1 MKCERQLLPANV
13 VVSIEDDPGLETV
26 GGWLGS
32 TARIPTS
39 WTSSCFIPWQARFA
53 SILCSVSGSE
63 LNRTQIFRI
72 GNGVLGAG
80 RGNLGVPLLLL
91 VLLGMMTLPVPPFLL
106 DVFFTFNIALS
117 IVVLLVSVYA
127 LRPLDFAVF
136 PTILL
141 VATLL
146 RLALNVASTRVVLI
160 HGHEGGASAGHVIE
174 AFGNVVIGGNYV
186 VGIVVFAILVIINFV
201 VVTKGAGRISEVSA
215 RFTLDAMPGKQ
226 MAIDA
231 DLNSGLIDQDEAK
244 RRRTDVAQEADFYGS
259 MDGASKFVRG
269 DAIAGLL
276 IMFVT
281 LLGGLGIGM
290 LQHGLPFSEAGRIYS
305 LLTIGDGLVAQ
316 IPSLLLSTAAAV
328 MVTRVST
335 SEDMGQ
341 QVQRQMFASPKAL
354 GVAAG
359 ILIVMGLVPGM
370 PHLSFVGLGAV
381 AAGAA
386 YWIWHRQRQVKQQA
400 EQEVKAQQELL
411 PAQRAAETRE
421 LGWED
426 VTPVDMVGLEV
437 GYRLIPLVD
446 RNQGGQLLARIK
458 GVRKKL
464 SQDLGF
470 LMPSVHIRDNLDLLP
485 NAYRLTLMGVSLAEA
500 EVYPDRELAINPG
513 QVFGPLNG
521 IAAKDPAFGLEAV
534 WIEASQRDQAQSLGY
549 TVVDASTVIATHLNQ
564 ILHKH
569 AHELLGHEEVQQL
582 MQLLAKSSPKL
593 AEELVPGMI
602 SLSTLLKVLQALLQE
617 QVPVRDIRT
626 IAEAIAN
633 VAPKSQDPAAMVAAV
648 RVALSRAIVQNV
660 VGLEPQLPVIT
671 LEPRLE
677 QILLNS
683 LQKAGQGADDGILLE
698 PGMAEKLQRSLV
710 DAAQRQE
717 MLGKPAILLVA
728 GPVRA
733 MLSRFA
739 RLAVPSIHVL
749 AYQEIPD
756 NKQVTIVA
764 TVGQN

>member
-1 MKCERQLLPANV
+1 M
-13 VVSIEDDPGLETV
+13 D
-26 GGWLGS
+26 
-32 TARIPTS
+32 
-39 WTSSCFIPWQARFA
+39 
-53 SILCSVSGSE
+53 
-63 LNRTQIFRI
+63 RTQLINMR
-72 GNGVLGAG
+72 NSLTGVG

-91 VLLGMMTLPVPPFLL
+91 VMLGMMMLPVPPFLL
-106 DVFFTFNIALS
+106 DVLFTFNIALS

-136 PTILL
+136 PTVLL

-160 HGHEGGASAGHVIE
+160 HGHDGGSAAGHVIE

-186 VGIVVFAILVIINFV
+186 VGIVVFAILMIINFV

-231 DLNSGLIDQDEAK
+231 DLNAGLIDQAEAK
-244 RRRTDVAQEADFYGS
+244 KRRAEVSSEADFYGS

-276 IMFVT
+276 ILFIN
-281 LLGGLGIGM
+281 LLGGMGIGM
-290 LQHGLPFSEAGRIYS
+290 AQHGMSFAEAGQVYA

-316 IPSLLLSTAAAV
+316 IPSLLLSTAAAI
-328 MVTRVST
+328 MVTRVTS

-341 QVQRQMFASPKAL
+341 QVNRQMFSSPKAL
-354 GVAAG
+354 AVSAA
-359 ILIVMGLVPGM
+359 ILIAMGLVPGM
-370 PHLSFVGLGAV
+370 PHFSFVGLGALA
-381 AAGAA
+381 AAGA
-386 YWIWHRQRQVKQQA
+386 YWIWYRQKLTEKQA
-400 EQEVKAQQELL
+400 EQEVQKQQEML
-411 PAQRAAETRE
+411 PAQRATEAKE
-421 LGWED
+421 LGWDD

-446 RNQGGQLLARIK
+446 RNQGGQLLGRIK

-470 LMPSVHIRDNLDLLP
+470 LMPSVHIRDNLDLMP

-534 WIEASQRDQAQSLGY
+534 WIEGSQRDQAQSLGY

-564 ILHKH
+564 VLYKH

-582 MQLLAKSSPKL
+582 LQLLAKSSPKL
-593 AEELVPGMI
+593 AEELVPGMV
-602 SLSTLLKVLQALLQE
+602 SLSTLLKVLQTLLQE

-633 VAPKSQDPAAMVAAV
+633 VAGKSQDPAAMVAAV

-660 VGLEPQLPVIT
+660 VGLEPELPVIT

-683 LQKAGQGADDGILLE
+683 LQKAGQGAEDGILLE

-710 DAAQRQE
+710 EAAQRQE

-739 RLAVPSIHVL
+739 RLAVPNMHVL

-756 NKQVTIVA
+756 NKQVTIVS

>member
-1 MKCERQLLPANV
+1 MIGDVRSNL
-13 VVSIEDDPGLETV
+13 SGLK
-26 GGWLGS
+26 
-32 TARIPTS
+32 
-39 WTSSCFIPWQARFA
+39 Q
-53 SILCSVSGSE
+53 
-63 LNRTQIFRI
+63 
-72 GNGVLGAG
+72 
-80 RGNLGVPLLLL
+80 GNLGIPLMLL
-91 VLLGMMTLPVPPFLL
+91 VMLGMVMLPIPPFLL
-106 DVFFTFNIALS
+106 DVLFTFSIALS
-117 IVVLLVSVYA
+117 IVVLLVAIYA

-141 VATLL
+141 AATLL
-146 RLALNVASTRVVLI
+146 RLALNVASTRVVLLNGQD
-160 HGHEGGASAGHVIE
+160 GHDAAGKVIQ
-174 AFGNVVIGGNYV
+174 AFGEVVIGGNYV
-186 VGIVVFAILVIINFV
+186 VGIVVFAILMIINFV

-231 DLNSGLIDQDEAK
+231 DLNAGLIDQVEAK
-244 RRRTDVAQEADFYGS
+244 KRRSEVSQEADFYGS

-276 IMFVT
+276 ILFIN
-281 LLGGLGIGM
+281 LIGGIAIGIF
-290 LQHGLPFSEAGRIYS
+290 QHSLSFADAGRIYT

-316 IPSLLLSTAAAV
+316 IPSLLLSTAAAI
-328 MVTRVST
+328 MVTRVSS
-335 SEDMGQ
+335 SEDMGA
-341 QVQRQMFASPKAL
+341 QVNRQMFASPRAL
-354 GVAAG
+354 AVTAAVM
-359 ILIVMGLVPGM
+359 ITMGLVPGM
-370 PHLSFVGLGAV
+370 PHFSFISLGLV

-386 YWIWHRQRQVKQQA
+386 YWIANKQRATKENEIKEVQRQQD
-400 EQEVKAQQELL
+400 LL
-411 PAQRAAETRE
+411 PAQKAQEVKE
-421 LGWED
+421 LGWDD

-464 SQDLGF
+464 SQEMGF
-470 LMPSVHIRDNLDLLP
+470 LMPSVHIRDNLDLQP
-485 NAYRLTLMGVSLAEA
+485 NAYRLTLMGVSVAEA

-534 WIEASQRDQAQSLGY
+534 WIDPTQRDQAQSLGY
-549 TVVDASTVIATHLNQ
+549 TVVDASTVVATHLNQ
-564 ILHKH
+564 VLHKH

-602 SLSTLLKVLQALLQE
+602 SLSTLLKVLQTLLQE

-633 VAPKSQDPAAMVAAV
+633 VAVKSQDPAAMVAAV
-648 RVALSRAIVQNV
+648 RVALARAIVQSI
-660 VGLEPQLPVIT
+660 VGLELELPVIT

-683 LQKAGQGADDGILLE
+683 IQKAGQGSEEGILLE

-710 DAAQRQE
+710 EAAQRQE
-717 MLGKPAILLVA
+717 MLGKPVILLVA

>member
-1 MKCERQLLPANV
+1 VE
-13 VVSIEDDPGLETV
+13 
-26 GGWLGS
+26 
-32 TARIPTS
+32 
-39 WTSSCFIPWQARFA
+39 
-53 SILCSVSGSE
+53 
-63 LNRTQIFRI
+63 RTQLI
-72 GNGVLGAG
+72 GNVRSNLAG
-80 RGNLGVPLLLL
+80 LRQGNLGIPLLLL
-91 VLLGMMTLPVPPFLL
+91 VMLGMVMLPVPAFLL
-106 DVFFTFNIALS
+106 DVLFTFNIALS
-117 IVVLLVSVYA
+117 IVVMLVAIYA

-141 VATLL
+141 AATLL
-146 RLALNVASTRVVLI
+146 RLALNIASTRVVLLN
-160 HGHEGGASAGHVIE
+160 GQDGSDAAGQVIQ
-174 AFGNVVIGGNYV
+174 AFGEVVIGGNYV
-186 VGIVVFAILVIINFV
+186 VGIVVFAILIIINFV

-231 DLNSGLIDQDEAK
+231 DLNSGLIDQDTAK
-244 RRRTDVAQEADFYGS
+244 LRRSEVAQEADFYGS

-269 DAIAGLL
+269 DAVAGLL

-281 LLGGLGIGM
+281 LLGGMGIGM
-290 LQHGLPFSEAGRIYS
+290 LQHGLPFSEAGRLYS
-305 LLTIGDGLVAQ
+305 LLTIGDGLVSQ

-328 MVTRVST
+328 MVTRVS
-335 SEDMGQ
+335 SAEDMGA
-341 QVQRQMFASPKAL
+341 QVNRQMFASPRAL
-354 GVAAG
+354 AVAAA
-359 ILIVMGLVPGM
+359 IMISMGLVPGM
-370 PHLSFVGLGAV
+370 PHFSFISLGLI

-386 YWIWHRQRQVKQQA
+386 YWIANKKRVA
-400 EQEVKAQQELL
+400 EEAKVQEVQREQELL
-411 PAQRAAETRE
+411 PAQRAQEVKE
-421 LGWED
+421 LGWDD
-426 VTPVDMVGLEV
+426 VMPVDMVGLEV

-464 SQDLGF
+464 SQEMGF

-485 NAYRLTLMGVSLAEA
+485 NAYRLTLMGVSVAEA

-513 QVFGPLNG
+513 QVFGALNG

-534 WIEASQRDQAQSLGY
+534 WIDVAQRDQAQSLGY
-549 TVVDASTVIATHLNQ
+549 TVVDASTVVATHLNQ
-564 ILHKH
+564 VLHKH

-582 MQLLAKSSPKL
+582 LQVLAKSSPKL
-593 AEELVPGMI
+593 AEELVPGLV

-633 VAPKSQDPAAMVAAV
+633 VAAKSQDPAAMVAAV
-648 RVALSRAIVQNV
+648 RVSLSRAIVQSI
-660 VGLEPQLPVIT
+660 VGLEPELPVIT
-671 LEPRLE
+671 LDPRLE

-683 LQKAGQGADDGILLE
+683 VQKAGQGSEDGILLE

-710 DAAQRQE
+710 EAAQRQE
-717 MLGKPAILLVA
+717 MIGKPAILLVA

-739 RLAVPSIHVL
+739 RLAVPNIYVL

>member
-1 MKCERQLLPANV
+1 MDRSQMIGDVRSNL
-13 VVSIEDDPGLETV
+13 SGLK
-26 GGWLGS
+26 
-32 TARIPTS
+32 
-39 WTSSCFIPWQARFA
+39 Q
-53 SILCSVSGSE
+53 
-63 LNRTQIFRI
+63 
-72 GNGVLGAG
+72 
-80 RGNLGVPLLLL
+80 GNLGIPLMLL
-91 VLLGMMTLPVPPFLL
+91 VMLGMVMLPIPPFLL
-106 DVFFTFNIALS
+106 DVLFTFSIALS
-117 IVVLLVSVYA
+117 IVVLLVAIYA

-141 VATLL
+141 AATLL
-146 RLALNVASTRVVLI
+146 RLALNVASTRVVLLNGQD
-160 HGHEGGASAGHVIE
+160 GHDAAGKVIQ
-174 AFGNVVIGGNYV
+174 AFGEVVIGGNYV
-186 VGIVVFAILVIINFV
+186 VGIVVFAILMIINFV

-231 DLNSGLIDQDEAK
+231 DLNAGLIDQVEAK
-244 RRRTDVAQEADFYGS
+244 KRRSEVSQEADFYGS

-276 IMFVT
+276 ILFIN
-281 LLGGLGIGM
+281 LIGGIAIGIF
-290 LQHGLPFSEAGRIYS
+290 QHGLSFADAGRIYT

-316 IPSLLLSTAAAV
+316 IPSLLLSTAAAI
-328 MVTRVST
+328 MVTRVSS
-335 SEDMGQ
+335 SEDMGA
-341 QVQRQMFASPKAL
+341 QVNRQMFASPRAL
-354 GVAAG
+354 AVTAAVM
-359 ILIVMGLVPGM
+359 IAMGLVPGM
-370 PHLSFVGLGAV
+370 PHFSFISLGLV

-386 YWIWHRQRQVKQQA
+386 YWIANKQRATK
-400 EQEVKAQQELL
+400 ENEIKEVQRQQELL
-411 PAQRAAETRE
+411 PAQKSQEVKE
-421 LGWED
+421 LGWDD

-464 SQDLGF
+464 SQEMGF
-470 LMPSVHIRDNLDLLP
+470 LMPSVHIRDNLDLQP
-485 NAYRLTLMGVSLAEA
+485 NAYRLTLMGVSVAEA

-534 WIEASQRDQAQSLGY
+534 WIDPTQRDQAQSLGY
-549 TVVDASTVIATHLNQ
+549 TVVDASTVVATHLNQ
-564 ILHKH
+564 VLHKH

-602 SLSTLLKVLQALLQE
+602 SLSTLLKVLQTLLQE

-633 VAPKSQDPAAMVAAV
+633 VAVKSQDPAAMVAAV
-648 RVALSRAIVQNV
+648 RVALARAIVQSI
-660 VGLEPQLPVIT
+660 VGLDLELPVIT

-683 LQKAGQGADDGILLE
+683 IQKAGQGSEEGILLE

-710 DAAQRQE
+710 EAAQRQE
-717 MLGKPAILLVA
+717 MLGKPVILLVA